1 MIWNKHIYDNLTSC
15 ALLCDES
22 ATNFSQ
28 ASDIDGWYRL
38 IFLSLDCADM
48 CRQVGM
54 LYVRGS
60 ENTRLIAHA
69 CIDVCQKCVDEA
81 SRFSNSRCA
90 QIVSSCRQTIESCR
104 GIIGMD
110 IVADSLPRTTKIPA
124 SLFYGMDLRETLYN

>member
-1 MIWNKHIYDNLTSC
+1 MVWNKLIYDNLTAC

-28 ASDIDGWYRL
+28 ATDLDSWHRL
-38 IFLSLDCADM
+38 IFLSLDCADI

-69 CIDVCQKCVDEA
+69 CIDVCQKCIDEA
-81 SRFSNSRCA
+81 NRFNNSRCT
-90 QIVSSCRQTIESCR
+90 QISVLCHQTIDSCGR
-104 GIIGMD
+104 LISMD
-110 IVADSLPRTTKIPA
+110 GADMSSELPKTPT
-124 SLFYGMDLRETLYN
+124 SLFYGINLRDSLYN